1 MKILNM
7 REPRIEPW
15 GVAVK
20 ISIHARI
27 ADPIFT
33 LCFRFEKQL
42 GNNFKLMLSLGR
54 QS

>member
-20 ISIHARI
+20 ISIHALI

-33 LCFRFEKQL
+33 LRFCFK
-42 GNNFKLMLSLGR
+42 K
-54 QS
+54 